1 MTTRRV
7 VCAALVLVTALVA
20 GCGSSAD
27 PNAGPAP
34 FAPPRPVGVED
45 PAVIPTNSAGPAP
58 ACDALASFRPSGSP
72 PAPGAMPAG
81 STMDRIAARG
91 RLVVGINQNTYL
103 FGYRDAATGEIVG
116 FDVDIAREVAA
127 AIFGDWR
134 GHIQLVATTSAQR
147 IPFLRDKTV
156 DIVAN
161 TMTINCDRW
170 RQVNFSSQY
179 YQAGQRLLV
188 PRTSKARGID
198 DMGGKKVCAAS
209 GSTSIQN
216 IAAAKSKPVPVSVA
230 DWTDCLVLLQQGQVD
245 GISTDDTILAG
256 LLVQDPTTKMVGPTF
271 TSEPYGLAIAKG
283 SEDFVRFVNGVLER
297 IRADGT
303 WAAIYRRW
311 LGSDVPAPPV
321 ARYRD

>member
-7 VCAALVLVTALVA
+7 VGAALALVTALVA
-20 GCGSSAD
+20 GCGASAD
-27 PNAGPAP
+27 PDAGPAP

-58 ACDALASFRPSGSP
+58 ACDAVASLRPSGSL

-81 STMDRIAARG
+81 TTMARIAERG
-91 RLVVGINQNTYL
+91 RLVVGVNQNTYL

-127 AIFGDWR
+127 AIFGDWH

-147 IPFLRDKTV
+147 IPYLRDKTV

-188 PRTSKARGID
+188 PRTSTARSID
-198 DMGGKKVCAAS
+198 DMRGKKVCAAS

-216 IAAAKSKPVPVSVA
+216 IAAAASKPVPVSVA

-256 LLVQDPTTKMVGPTF
+256 LMVQDPTTKMVGPTF
-271 TSEPYGLAIAKG
+271 TSEPYGLAIAQG
-283 SEDFVRFVNGVLER
+283 SEDLVRFVNGVLER

-311 LGSDVPAPPV
+311 LGSDVPTPPA